1 MADANAWALGI
12 AALSL
17 ASTAVHALSARRPPR
32 HPTTT
37 SPIPPRDDLELRI
50 TNARREELAALEK
63 MVRDRMHVLGNHINE
78 QGLRMMKMQIQLENI
93 EREIHKHD
101 R

>member
-32 HPTTT
+32 HSI

-50 TNARREELAALEK
+50 TNARHEEMAAMEK
-63 MVRDRMHVLGNHINE
+63 TVRDRAHVLGNHVNE
-78 QGLRMMKMQIQLENI
+78 LSLRVMKLQIQVENLE
-93 EREIHKHD
+93 RQVYKHD
-101 R
+101 G